1 MPKFYKPQEIQDSN
15 LNLINCNIIDPES
28 NYNET
33 GNIIITNGIIKEFGP
48 NIKIDKNI
56 KTIDCKG
63 KIVAPGLIDIQV
75 HFRDPGQTNK
85 EDIITGSK
93 AAISGGVTSV
103 VCQPNTLPTIDNTV
117 IANYLK
123 YKSELESYC
132 NIYLYAAI
140 TKNLKGDELSE
151 LISLSELDNVV
162 GFTDDGLPIMNSYI
176 MRRAFEHAKALNMV
190 VAQHAEDLNLSN
202 KGCINEGKVS
212 EEIGVRGIPNISESI
227 IVARDIDLVR
237 LTGARYHVLHVSAKE
252 TLPYIRQAK
261 KEGLPVTAEVSP
273 HHFTLTEEDVL
284 KHNTNAKMN
293 PPLRSKE
300 DKEALIEALCDGTID
315 AIATD
320 HAPHDYHSKNTSLEQ
335 AAFGITG
342 LETMLPISL
351 ELYHKKKNSL
361 NDLFAKL
368 TCKPAD
374 IINIKAGR
382 IKKGYNAD
390 ICIID
395 LDQEWKIDINN
406 SHSKSK
412 NSPFHNRK
420 VKGRV
425 LKTIKD
431 GKLVY
436 EL

>member
-1 MPKFYKPQEIQDSN
+1 MSKFYKPQEIKDNN

-48 NIKIDKNI
+48 NLKIDKNI
-56 KTIDCKG
+56 KTIDCNG

-103 VCQPNTLPTIDNTV
+103 VCQPNTKPTIDNTV
-117 IANYLK
+117 IANYIK

-237 LTGARYHVLHVSAKE
+237 LTGAKYHVLHVSAKE

-284 KHNTNAKMN
+284 KYNTNAKMN

-351 ELYHKKKNSL
+351 ELYHKKKISL
-361 NDLFAKL
+361 NDLLAKL

-412 NSPFHNRK
+412 NSPFNNRK

-425 LKTIKD
+425 LKTIKA

>member
-1 MPKFYKPQEIQDSN
+1 MAKFYKPQEISDNN
-15 LNLINCNIIDPES
+15 LNLINCQIIDPETS
-28 NYNET
+28 YNEF
-33 GNIIITNGIIKEFGP
+33 GSITIRDGKIKDFGK

-56 KTIDCKG
+56 KTIDCNNKV
-63 KIVAPGLIDIQV
+63 ITPGLIDIQV
-75 HFRDPGQTNK
+75 HFRDPGQTHK
-85 EDIITGSK
+85 EDIISGSK

-103 VCQPNTLPTIDNTV
+103 VCQPNTSPTIDNIFVTDY
-117 IANYLK
+117 IK
-123 YKSELESYC
+123 YKAMNESYC

-140 TKNLKGDELSE
+140 TKNLHGSELSE
-151 LISLSELDNVV
+151 LISLANSDNVV
-162 GFTDDGLPIMNSYI
+162 GFTDDGLPVMNSYI

-190 VAQHAEDLNLSN
+190 IAQHAEDLNISN
-202 KGCINEGKVS
+202 KGCINEGKIS

-227 IVARDIDLVR
+227 IVARDIELVR
-237 LTGARYHVLHVSAKE
+237 LTGAKYHILHVSAKE

-284 KHNTNAKMN
+284 KYDTNAKMN

-300 DKEALIEALCDGTID
+300 DKEELIKALCDGTID

-320 HAPHDYHSKNTSLEQ
+320 HAPHDINSKDTNIEN

-342 LETMLPISL
+342 LETLLPISL
-351 ELYHKKKNSL
+351 ELYHNKKMSL
-361 NDLFAKL
+361 SDVLGKL
-368 TCKPAD
+368 TYKPAD

-382 IKKGYNAD
+382 IKKEYVAD
-390 ICIID
+390 LCL
-395 LDQEWKIDINN
+395 LDPDMSWEIDITK
-406 SHSKSK
+406 SYSKSK
-412 NSPFHNRK
+412 NSPFHKRK

-425 LKTIKD
+425 LKTIRE